1 MAKSS
6 RSTARSNT
14 TSPAKPT
21 SQAEAWLTAAEQKLL
36 DGTLG
41 RSLAEASQK
50 QLQATIAKARTLRD
64 KWRDLFNR
72 QMKSSKRTARRGDQV
87 NSRSLDKADLFAAA
101 VRRVESRLAELV
113 DGVTT
118 AVTGRPTTKRP
129 TKSARAAGHRSTR
142 ASVRTSL
149 AKAARAA
156 SAPAKPAATKKAA
169 RKKTASKK
177 TSAVKKGVQVSAA
190 RAAAATAGDAPVK
203 PAAKTLV
210 RGTASKKA
218 RQAGKRKVT
227 AAAGGA
233 VGYDPKK
240 QRSAKARATA
250 VQFKFDGLS
259 TRRRGHTL
267 VSGKRKQ
274 ARRDGR

>member
-1 MAKSS
+1 MAKLS

-113 DGVTT
+113 DGVAT
-118 AVTGRPTTKRP
+118 AVTGRPKVKRP

-142 ASVRTSL
+142 ASVRKSL
-149 AKAARAA
+149 AKVARAA
-156 SAPAKPAATKKAA
+156 SAPAKPAATKPAATKKAA
-169 RKKTASKK
+169 
-177 TSAVKKGVQVSAA
+177 AVKKASKVSAA
-190 RAAAATAGDAPVK
+190 RAAAAASGEAQVK
-203 PAAKTLV
+203 PAATTLA

-240 QRSAKARATA
+240 QRSAKASATA
-250 VQFKFDGLS
+250 ARIKFDGLS

-267 VSGKRKQ
+267 VAGKRKQ

>member
-6 RSTARSNT
+6 RSTARSRP
-14 TSPAKPT
+14 TSPAKSA
-21 SQAEAWLTAAEQKLL
+21 SQAESWLTAAERKLL

-50 QLQATIAKARTLRD
+50 QLQATMAKARTLRD

-72 QMKSSKRTARRGDQV
+72 QMKSSKRTVRRGEQV

-113 DGVTT
+113 DGVAT
-118 AVTGRPTTKRP
+118 AVTGRPAAKRP

-142 ASVRTSL
+142 ASVRKTL

-156 SAPAKPAATKKAA
+156 TAQSKPAPTKQAATKQAAAAKKAGKASAAAGEAPAKPAA
-169 RKKTASKK
+169 KTP
-177 TSAVKKGVQVSAA
+177 A
-190 RAAAATAGDAPVK
+190 RA
-203 PAAKTLV
+203 
-210 RGTASKKA
+210 TASKKA
-218 RQAGKRKVT
+218 RQAGRRKVT

-240 QRSAKARATA
+240 QRSAKASATA
-250 VQFKFDGLS
+250 ARIKFDGLS

-267 VSGKRKQ
+267 VAGKRKQ